1 MYLVVPQLEETDLLA
16 ITRLGWIAVL
26 FISGVESLSD
36 ARVLLRRLGVAG
48 LSAAVAVLMAAFLI
62 RRVESPENGF
72 DTLGESLWWA
82 VVTIT
87 TVGYGDR
94 VPETAGGRI
103 VATLLMAGGL
113 TFLGVVA
120 ASLAAHFGFIDDEV
134 DRPRRRDDE
143 QLTELL
149 VEVRALRAEVARLA
163 GDRPDEVDDEPSL
176 PSGDDSSASGS
187 DPPSP

>member
-1 MYLVVPQLEETDLLA
+1 MIIPGFEHAQPIDGLIGGVMIGLA
-16 ITRLGWIAVL
+16 A
-26 FISGVESLSD
+26 
-36 ARVLLRRLGVAG
+36 
-48 LSAAVAVLMAAFLI
+48 LI
-62 RRVESPENGF
+62 M
-72 DTLGESLWWA
+72 L
-82 VVTIT
+82 
-87 TVGYGDR
+87 
-94 VPETAGGRI
+94 
-103 VATLLMAGGL
+103 
-113 TFLGVVA
+113 LGVVA

-187 DPPSP
+187 DPPPP